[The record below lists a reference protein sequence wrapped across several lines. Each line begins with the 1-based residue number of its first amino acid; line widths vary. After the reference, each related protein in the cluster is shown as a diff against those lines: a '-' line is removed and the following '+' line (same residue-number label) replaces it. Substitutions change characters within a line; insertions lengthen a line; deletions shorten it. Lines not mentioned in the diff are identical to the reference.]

1 MAYKYTFKDYDKEH
15 MSRAALLFADISYK
29 NALAV
34 CKVLKNKNLQQA
46 KRILGQIVKKKM
58 PVYYG
63 RYNREIAHKTG
74 IGPGRYP
81 VKIALRLTDLLNQ
94 VEANAQNKGLNTSQ
108 LKIIHISVK
117 RAHIPPHYGRRRGL
131 RMKRAHVEVVVEE
144 SFEEGKKEKAQ
155 ERKTQDK
162 KIRKSNK

>member
-29 NALAV
+29 NTLAV
-34 CKVLKNKNLQQA
+34 CRMLKNKNLQQA
-46 KRILGQIVKKKM
+46 KRILEQVAKRKM

-63 RYNREIAHKTG
+63 RYNREIAHKAG

-81 VKIALRLTDLLNQ
+81 VKIALRVNELLNQ

-117 RAHIPPHYGRRRGL
+117 RAHIPPHYGRRRGI
-131 RMKRAHVEVVVEE
+131 RMKRAHVEVVVKE
-144 SFEEGKKEKAQ
+144 SFEEEKKEKAG
-155 ERKTQDK
+155 KK
-162 KIRKSNK
+162 KIRKTKN